1 MKRLQL
7 LKNKFALVVI
17 NVTFIAIWE
26 VFTGLILENIFEK
39 IYEFEFFNQESF
51 LVLLIEILF
60 LILPILPF
68 TYWIWSGKNYMT
80 MSLNERLNTT
90 FTSCNLTNLEKC

>member
-51 LVLLIEILF
+51 LVLLI
-60 LILPILPF
+60 
-68 TYWIWSGKNYMT
+68 
-80 MSLNERLNTT
+80 
-90 FTSCNLTNLEKC
+90 